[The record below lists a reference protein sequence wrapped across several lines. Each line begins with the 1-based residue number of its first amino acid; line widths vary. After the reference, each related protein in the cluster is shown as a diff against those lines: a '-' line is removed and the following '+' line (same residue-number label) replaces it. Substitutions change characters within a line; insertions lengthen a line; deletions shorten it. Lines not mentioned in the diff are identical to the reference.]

1 MDIQDIKLYFIN
13 LATMAITMTQ
23 IEVFLKIVLLMV
35 SIGYTLAKWYEIH
48 SSNK

>member
-23 IEVFLKIVLLMV
+23 VEIFLKIILLMV
-35 SIGYTLAKWYEIH
+35 SIGYTLSKWHEIRDR
-48 SSNK
+48 NK

>member
-23 IEVFLKIVLLMV
+23 IEVFLKIILLMV
-35 SIGYTLAKWYEIH
+35 SIGYTLAKWHETH
-48 SSNK
+48 NRNK